1 LAYQQVDPIMGAWTS
16 DTGVP
21 TEETKTK
28 VMEEE
33 VLRIMD
39 ELRDWCR
46 SQRGRQQ
53 ELADYAGVKK
63 QIVYNWLE
71 KKSLPSWAH
80 GMQIQEFLRKKRRQ
94 K

>member
-1 LAYQQVDPIMGAWTS
+1 MTDA
-16 DTGVP
+16 
-21 TEETKTK
+21 
-28 VMEEE
+28 E
-33 VLRIMD
+33 VTRVMD

-53 ELADYAGVKK
+53 ELADYVGVKK

-80 GMQIQEFLRKKRRQ
+80 GLQIQEFLRKKRRQ
-94 K
+94 KP